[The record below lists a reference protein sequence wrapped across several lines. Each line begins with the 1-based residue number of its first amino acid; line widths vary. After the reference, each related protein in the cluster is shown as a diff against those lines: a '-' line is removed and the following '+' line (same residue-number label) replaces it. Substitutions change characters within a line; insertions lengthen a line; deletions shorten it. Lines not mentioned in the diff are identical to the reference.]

1 MALNPFFQQGT
12 RNEQDLLQSLNNEMI
27 KIYGVECYYLP
38 RKYLTTNTV
47 IREVVQ
53 SKFDDAYPLEAYVNN
68 YDVYQGNG
76 TILSKFGVEVQNDIN
91 LVISRE
97 RFETYI
103 QPLIRNETGIK
114 LSSRPKEGDLI
125 WFPLDDRL
133 YEIKF
138 VEHAKPF
145 YQLKELY
152 VYELQ
157 CEVFRYEDETVDTG
171 VSTIDDETTEIGYS
185 QTLTLT
191 GVGTTATAVTTFR
204 NGGVQ
209 FIDLI
214 NPGNGYRATPTVAI
228 SSAPAGGI
236 TASAVAITTSKA
248 GLSTSYAIESIMIT
262 DPGEGYLTPPT
273 ITFTGGG
280 GTGIAVT
287 VGIATTGT
295 VGVVTITDAGSGY
308 YGSTPTITFTSPGTG
323 VTALGDVVA
332 IGGTIRSARLSNA
345 GCGYTDNPTVTISN
359 PGLLGS
365 GDFYF
370 NEEVTGG
377 TTGTKAR
384 VKSWDATTKT
394 LVVGIATGTFNP
406 GESITGDE
414 SSAVYT
420 LAVDTTDDLVT
431 PFADNDNIQT
441 AGDSV
446 VVSGITDWTQR
457 NPFGDV

>member
-1 MALNPFFQQGT
+1 MALNPFFTQGT
-12 RNEQDLLQSLNNEMI
+12 KNEQNLVQDLINEQLKM
-27 KIYGVECYYLP
+27 YGVECYYLP

-76 TILSKFGVEVQNDIN
+76 TVLSKFGIEVQQDIN
-91 LVISRE
+91 LTISKD
-97 RFETYI
+97 RFENYI
-103 QPLIRNETGIK
+103 TPLIRNETGIK
-114 LSSRPKEGDLI
+114 LSTRPKEGDII

-171 VSTIDDETTEIGYS
+171 IGSIDDETEEIGYS

-204 NGGVQ
+204 NGGIQ
-209 FIDLI
+209 FIDLL
-214 NPGNGYRATPTVAI
+214 NSGAGYRATPTVAI

-236 TASAVAITTSKA
+236 TATAVAITTSA
-248 GLSTSYAIESIMIT
+248 VGLTTSFAIESIRIT
-262 DPGEGYLTPPT
+262 NPGAGYLSPPS
-273 ITFTGGG
+273 ISFQGGG

-295 VGVVTITDAGSGY
+295 VGVVTITDGGDGY
-308 YGSTPTITFTSPGTG
+308 YGTTPTVTFTAPTTGT
-323 VTALGDVVA
+323 TATGEVVA
-332 IGGTIRSARLSNA
+332 VGGTVRSVRIVNA
-345 GCGYTDNPTVTISN
+345 GAGYTEVPTVTISN

-394 LVVGIATGTFNP
+394 LVVGIATGTFLQ

-420 LAVDTTDDLVT
+420 LAVDTTDDIVT
-431 PFADNDNIQT
+431 PYAENQVIQSE
-441 AGDSV
+441 GDD
-446 VVSGITDWTQR
+446 ILDWTR
-457 NPFGDV
+457 SNPFGDA

>member
-1 MALNPFFQQGT
+1 MALNPFFTQGT
-12 RNEQDLLQSLNNEMI
+12 KNEQNLVQDLINEQLKM
-27 KIYGVECYYLP
+27 YGVECYYLP
-38 RKYLTTNTV
+38 RKFLTTNTV
-47 IREVVQ
+47 IKEVVQ

-76 TILSKFGVEVQNDIN
+76 TVLSKFGIEVQQDIN
-91 LVISRE
+91 LTISKD
-97 RFETYI
+97 RFENYI
-103 QPLIRNETGIK
+103 TPLIRNESGIK
-114 LSSRPKEGDLI
+114 LSTRPKEGDLI

-171 VSTIDDETTEIGYS
+171 IGSIDDETEDLGYN

-204 NGGVQ
+204 NGGIQ
-209 FIDLI
+209 FIDLL
-214 NPGNGYRATPTVAI
+214 NSGSGYRATPTVAI
-228 SSAPAGGI
+228 SSAPSGGI
-236 TASAVAITTSKA
+236 TATAVAITTSA
-248 GLSTSYAIESIMIT
+248 VGLTTSFAIESIRIT
-262 DPGEGYLTPPT
+262 DPGAGYTEIPSV
-273 ITFTGGG
+273 TFNGGG

-295 VGVVTITDAGSGY
+295 VGVVTITDGGSGY
-308 YGSTPTITFTSPGTG
+308 YGTTPTITFTAPGTG
-323 VTALGDVVA
+323 TTAIGEVIAV
-332 IGGTIRSARLSNA
+332 GGTIQSARLSNA
-345 GCGYTDNPTVTISN
+345 GAGYTTVPTITISN

-394 LVVGIATGTFNP
+394 LVVGIATGTFLQ

-420 LAVDTTDDLVT
+420 LAVDTTDDIVT
-431 PFADNDNIQT
+431 PYADNQTIQSE
-441 AGDSV
+441 GDD
-446 VVSGITDWTQR
+446 ILDWTR
-457 NPFGDV
+457 KNPFGDA

>member
-1 MALNPFFQQGT
+1 MALNPFFTQGT
-12 RNEQDLLQSLNNEMI
+12 RNEQNLLQSLNNEMI
-27 KIYGVECYYLP
+27 KVYGVECYYIP
-38 RKYLTTNTV
+38 RKYMTTNT
-47 IREVVQ
+47 IIKEVVQ
-53 SKFDDAYPLEAYVNN
+53 SKFDDAYPLEAYVQN

-76 TILSKFGVEVQNDIN
+76 RILSKFGVEVQDDIN

-103 QPLIRNETGIK
+103 HPLIRNETGIK
-114 LSSRPKEGDLI
+114 LSTRPKEGDLI

-157 CEVFRYEDETVDTG
+157 CEVFRYEDETIDTG
-171 VSTIDDETTEIGYS
+171 IGTIDDETTEIGYS

-204 NGGVQ
+204 NGGIQ
-209 FIDLI
+209 FIDLL
-214 NPGNGYRATPTVAI
+214 NPGSGYRATPTVAI
-228 SSAPAGGI
+228 SSAPSGGI
-236 TASAVAITTSKA
+236 TATAVAITTSKV
-248 GLSTSYAIESIMIT
+248 GLTTSYAIESIRIT
-262 DPGEGYLTPPT
+262 NPGAGYLSAPLV
-273 ITFTGGG
+273 TFTGGG

-295 VGVVTITDAGSGY
+295 VGVVTITDGGDGY
-308 YGSTPTITFTSPGTG
+308 YGTTPTITFSAPTSGT
-323 VTALGDVVA
+323 TALGEVVA
-332 IGGTIRSARLSNA
+332 VGGTIQSVRMSNTGA
-345 GCGYTDNPTVTISN
+345 GYTDVPTVTISN

-384 VKSWDATTKT
+384 VKSWDASTKT
-394 LVVGIATGTFNP
+394 LVVGIATGTFLQ

-420 LAVDTTDDLVT
+420 LAVDTTDDLVST
-431 PFADNDNIQT
+431 YAENETIQS
-441 AGDSV
+441 AGDD
-446 VVSGITDWTQR
+446 ILDWTR
-457 NPFGDV
+457 GNPFGEA

>member
-1 MALNPFFQQGT
+1 MALNPFFTQGT
-12 RNEQDLLQSLNNEMI
+12 KNEQNLVQDLINEQLKM
-27 KIYGVECYYLP
+27 YGVECYYLP

-76 TILSKFGVEVQNDIN
+76 TVLSKFGIEVQQDIN
-91 LVISRE
+91 LTISKD
-97 RFETYI
+97 RFENYI
-103 QPLIRNETGIK
+103 TPLIRNETGIK
-114 LSSRPKEGDLI
+114 LSTRPKEGDLI

-171 VSTIDDETTEIGYS
+171 IGSIDDETEDLGYN

-204 NGGVQ
+204 NGGIQ
-209 FIDLI
+209 FIDLL
-214 NPGNGYRATPTVAI
+214 NSGSGYRATPTVAI
-228 SSAPAGGI
+228 SSAPVGGI
-236 TASAVAITTSKA
+236 TATAVAITTSVV
-248 GLSTSYAIESIMIT
+248 GLTTSYAIESVRIT
-262 DPGEGYLTPPT
+262 DPGAGYTEIPT
-273 ITFTGGG
+273 VTFTGGG

-295 VGVVTITDAGSGY
+295 VGVVTITDGGSGY
-308 YGSTPTITFTSPGTG
+308 YGTTPTITFTAPGTG
-323 VTALGDVVA
+323 TTAVGEVVA
-332 IGGTIRSARLSNA
+332 VGGTIQSARLSNA
-345 GCGYTDNPTVTISN
+345 GAGYTAVPTVTISN

-394 LVVGIATGTFNP
+394 LVVGIATGTFLQ

-420 LAVDTTDDLVT
+420 LAVDTTDDIVT
-431 PFADNDNIQT
+431 PYADNQTIQSE
-441 AGDSV
+441 GDD
-446 VVSGITDWTQR
+446 ILDWTR
-457 NPFGDV
+457 SNPFGDA

>member
-1 MALNPFFQQGT
+1 MALNPFFTQGT
-12 RNEQDLLQSLNNEMI
+12 KNEQNLVQDLINEQLKM
-27 KIYGVECYYLP
+27 YGVECYYLP

-76 TILSKFGVEVQNDIN
+76 TVLSKFGIEVQQDIN
-91 LVISRE
+91 LTISKD
-97 RFETYI
+97 RFENYI
-103 QPLIRNETGIK
+103 TPLIRNEAGIK
-114 LSSRPKEGDLI
+114 LSTRPKEGDLI

-171 VSTIDDETTEIGYS
+171 IGSIDDETEEIGYS

-204 NGGVQ
+204 NGGIQ
-209 FIDLI
+209 FIDLL
-214 NPGNGYRATPTVAI
+214 NSGSGYRATPTVAI

-236 TASAVAITTSKA
+236 TATAVAITTSA
-248 GLSTSYAIESIMIT
+248 VGLTTSFAIESIRIT
-262 DPGEGYLTPPT
+262 NPGAGYLSPPS
-273 ITFTGGG
+273 ISFQGGG

-295 VGVVTITDAGSGY
+295 VGVVTITDGGDGY
-308 YGSTPTITFTSPGTG
+308 YGTTPTVTFTAPTTGT
-323 VTALGDVVA
+323 TATGEVVA
-332 IGGTIRSARLSNA
+332 VGGTVRSVRIVNA
-345 GCGYTDNPTVTISN
+345 GAGYTAVPTVTISN

-394 LVVGIATGTFNP
+394 LVVGIATGTFLQ

-420 LAVDTTDDLVT
+420 LAVDTTDDIVT
-431 PFADNDNIQT
+431 PYADNQTIQSE
-441 AGDSV
+441 GDD
-446 VVSGITDWTQR
+446 ILDWTR
-457 NPFGDV
+457 SNPFGDA

>member
-1 MALNPFFQQGT
+1 MALNPFFTQGT
-12 RNEQDLLQSLNNEMI
+12 RNEQDLIQSLNNEMI
-27 KIYGVECYYLP
+27 KVYGVECYYIP
-38 RKYLTTNTV
+38 RKYLTTNT
-47 IREVVQ
+47 IIKEVVQ
-53 SKFDDAYPLEAYVNN
+53 SKFDDAYPLEAYVQN

-76 TILSKFGVEVQNDIN
+76 RILSKFGVEVQDDIN

-97 RFETYI
+97 RFESYI
-103 QPLIRNETGIK
+103 HPLIRNETGIK
-114 LSSRPKEGDLI
+114 LSTRPKEGDLI

-157 CEVFRYEDETVDTG
+157 CEVFRYEDETIDTG
-171 VSTIDDETTEIGYS
+171 IGTIDDETTEIGYS

-204 NGGVQ
+204 NGGIQ

-228 SSAPAGGI
+228 SSAPGGGI
-236 TASAVAITTSKA
+236 TATAVAITTSKV
-248 GLSTSYAIESIMIT
+248 GLTTSYAIESIRIT
-262 DPGEGYLTPPT
+262 DPGAGYTEPPL
-273 ITFTGGG
+273 ISFAGGG

-295 VGVVTITDAGSGY
+295 VGIVTITDGGDGY
-308 YGSTPTITFTSPGTG
+308 YGTTPTITFSAPVTGT
-323 VTALGDVVA
+323 TALGEVVA
-332 IGGTIRSARLSNA
+332 VGGTIRSARLSNA
-345 GCGYTDNPTVTISN
+345 GAGYTTVPTITISN

-384 VKSWDATTKT
+384 VKSWDGSTKT
-394 LVVGIATGTFNP
+394 LVVGIATGTFLE

-414 SSAVYT
+414 SAAVYT

-431 PFADNDNIQT
+431 PYADNDNIQS
-441 AGDSV
+441 ASDD
-446 VVSGITDWTQR
+446 IIDWSR
-457 NPFGDV
+457 GNPFGEA

>member
-1 MALNPFFQQGT
+1 MSLNPFFTQGT

-27 KIYGVECYYLP
+27 KMYGVECYYLP

-47 IREVVQ
+47 IKEVIQ

-76 TILSKFGVEVQNDIN
+76 TILSKFGVEVQQDIN

-97 RFETYI
+97 RFKTYI
-103 QPLIRNETGIK
+103 QPLIRNETGIT

-138 VEHAKPF
+138 VDHAKPF
-145 YQLKELY
+145 FQLKELY

-157 CEVFRYEDETVDTG
+157 CEVFRYEDETIDTG
-171 VSTIDDETTEIGYS
+171 VGTVDDETEDLGYS

-204 NGGVQ
+204 NGGIQ
-209 FIDLI
+209 FIDLL
-214 NPGNGYRATPTVAI
+214 NSGSGYRAAPTVAI

-236 TASAVAITTSKA
+236 DATAVAITTSKV
-248 GLSTSYAIESIMIT
+248 GLTTSFAIESIMIT
-262 DPGEGYLTPPT
+262 DPGAGYLSPPS
-273 ITFTGGG
+273 ISFKGGG

-287 VGIATTGT
+287 VGIATTGS
-295 VGVVTITDAGSGY
+295 VGVVTITDNGSGY
-308 YGSTPTITFTSPGTG
+308 YGTTPTITFASPGTG
-323 VTALGDVVA
+323 VTALGEVVA
-332 IGGTIRSARLSNA
+332 VGGTIQSARLSNA
-345 GCGYTDNPTVTISN
+345 GCGYTEVPTVTISN

-384 VKSWDATTKT
+384 VKSWDASTKT

-431 PFADNDNIQT
+431 VYADNDTIQS
-441 AGDSV
+441 AGDD
-446 VVSGITDWTQR
+446 ILDWTR
-457 NPFGDV
+457 GNPFGDA

>member
-1 MALNPFFQQGT
+1 MALNPFFTQGT
-12 RNEQDLLQSLNNEMI
+12 KNEQNLVQDIVNEQLKM
-27 KIYGVECYYLP
+27 YGVECYYLP
-38 RKYLTTNTV
+38 RKYLTTTTI
-47 IREVVQ
+47 IREVIQ

-76 TILSKFGVEVQNDIN
+76 TVLSKFGIEVQQDIN
-91 LVISRE
+91 LTISKD
-97 RFETYI
+97 RFENYI
-103 QPLIRNETGIK
+103 TPLIRNETGIK
-114 LSSRPKEGDLI
+114 LSTRPKEGDLI

-171 VSTIDDETTEIGYS
+171 IGSIDDETEDLGYN

-204 NGGVQ
+204 DGGVQ
-209 FIDLI
+209 FIDLL
-214 NPGNGYRATPTVAI
+214 NSGAGYRAAPTVAI
-228 SSAPAGGI
+228 SSAPSGGI
-236 TASAVAITTSKA
+236 TATAVAITTSVTGLTTSFAVESVRITNPGA
-248 GLSTSYAIESIMIT
+248 GYTEIPAVAFS
-262 DPGEGYLTPPT
+262 
-273 ITFTGGG
+273 GGG

-287 VGIATTGT
+287 VGIATTGS
-295 VGVVTITDAGSGY
+295 VGVVTITDGGSGY
-308 YGSTPTITFTSPGTG
+308 YGTTPTVTFSSPGTG
-323 VTALGDVVA
+323 VTALGEA
-332 IGGTIRSARLSNA
+332 IAVGGTIRSVRLSNA
-345 GCGYTDNPTVTISN
+345 GCGYTEVPTVTISN

-365 GDFYF
+365 GDYYF

-431 PFADNDNIQT
+431 PYAENENIQS
-441 AGDSV
+441 AGDD
-446 VVSGITDWTQR
+446 ILDWTR
-457 NPFGDV
+457 KNPFGDA

>member
-1 MALNPFFQQGT
+1 MALNPFFTQGT

-27 KIYGVECYYLP
+27 KVYGVECYYIP
-38 RKYLTTNTV
+38 RKYMTTNT
-47 IREVVQ
+47 IIKEVVQ
-53 SKFDDAYPLEAYVNN
+53 SKFDDAYPLEAYVQN

-76 TILSKFGVEVQNDIN
+76 RILSKFGVEVQDDIN

-103 QPLIRNETGIK
+103 HPLIRNETGIK
-114 LSSRPKEGDLI
+114 LSTRPKEGDLI

-157 CEVFRYEDETVDTG
+157 CEVFRYEDETIDTG
-171 VSTIDDETTEIGYS
+171 IGTIDDETEEIGYS

-204 NGGVQ
+204 NGGIQ
-209 FIDLI
+209 FIDLL
-214 NPGNGYRATPTVAI
+214 NPGSGYRATPTVAI
-228 SSAPAGGI
+228 SSAPTVGI
-236 TASAVAITTSKA
+236 TATAVAITTSKV
-248 GLSTSYAIESIMIT
+248 GLTTSYAVESIRIT
-262 DPGEGYLTPPT
+262 NPGAGYLSAPLV
-273 ITFTGGG
+273 TFAGGG

-295 VGVVTITDAGSGY
+295 VGVVTITDGGDGY
-308 YGSTPTITFTSPGTG
+308 YGTTPTITFSAPTSGT
-323 VTALGDVVA
+323 TALGEVVA
-332 IGGTIRSARLSNA
+332 VGGTIQSVRMSNTGA
-345 GCGYTDNPTVTISN
+345 GYTDVPTVTISN

-377 TTGTKAR
+377 STGTKAR
-384 VKSWDATTKT
+384 VKSWDASTKT
-394 LVVGIATGTFNP
+394 LVVGIATGTFLQ

-431 PFADNDNIQT
+431 PYADNDNIQS
-441 AGDSV
+441 AGDD
-446 VVSGITDWTQR
+446 ILDWTR
-457 NPFGDV
+457 GNPFGEA

>member
-1 MALNPFFQQGT
+1 MALNPFFTQGT
-12 RNEQDLLQSLNNEMI
+12 KNEQNLVQDIVNEQLKM
-27 KIYGVECYYLP
+27 YGVECYYLP
-38 RKYLTTNTV
+38 RKYLTTTTI
-47 IREVVQ
+47 IREVIQ

-76 TILSKFGVEVQNDIN
+76 TVLSKFGIEVQQDIN
-91 LVISRE
+91 LTISKD
-97 RFETYI
+97 RFENYI
-103 QPLIRNETGIK
+103 TPLIRNETGIK
-114 LSSRPKEGDLI
+114 LSTRPKEGDLI

-171 VSTIDDETTEIGYS
+171 IGSIDDETEDLGYN

-204 NGGVQ
+204 DGGVQ
-209 FIDLI
+209 FIDLL
-214 NPGNGYRATPTVAI
+214 NSGAGYRAAPTVAI
-228 SSAPAGGI
+228 SSAPSGGI
-236 TASAVAITTSKA
+236 TATAVAITTSVTGLTTSFAVESVRITNPGA
-248 GLSTSYAIESIMIT
+248 GYTEIPAVAFS
-262 DPGEGYLTPPT
+262 
-273 ITFTGGG
+273 GGG

-287 VGIATTGT
+287 VGIATTGS
-295 VGVVTITDAGSGY
+295 VGVVTISDGGSGY
-308 YGSTPTITFTSPGTG
+308 YGTTPTVTFSSPGTG
-323 VTALGDVVA
+323 VTALGEA
-332 IGGTIRSARLSNA
+332 IAVGGTIRSVRLSNA
-345 GCGYTDNPTVTISN
+345 GCGYTEVPTVTISN

-365 GDFYF
+365 GDYYF

-394 LVVGIATGTFNP
+394 LVVGIATGTFDP

-431 PFADNDNIQT
+431 PYAENENIQS
-441 AGDSV
+441 AGDD
-446 VVSGITDWTQR
+446 ILDWTR
-457 NPFGDV
+457 KNPFGDA

>member
-1 MALNPFFQQGT
+1 MALNPFFTQGT
-12 RNEQDLLQSLNNEMI
+12 KNEQNLVQDLINEQLKM
-27 KIYGVECYYLP
+27 YGVECYYLP

-76 TILSKFGVEVQNDIN
+76 TVLSKFGIEVQQDIN
-91 LVISRE
+91 LTISKD
-97 RFETYI
+97 RFENYI
-103 QPLIRNETGIK
+103 TPLIRNEAGIK
-114 LSSRPKEGDLI
+114 LSTRPKEGDLI

-171 VSTIDDETTEIGYS
+171 IGSIDDETEEIGYS

-204 NGGVQ
+204 NGGIQ
-209 FIDLI
+209 FIDLL
-214 NPGNGYRATPTVAI
+214 NSGSGYRATPTVAI

-236 TASAVAITTSKA
+236 TATAVAITTSA
-248 GLSTSYAIESIMIT
+248 VGLTTSFAIESIRIT
-262 DPGEGYLTPPT
+262 NPGAGYLSPPS
-273 ITFTGGG
+273 ISFQGGG

-295 VGVVTITDAGSGY
+295 VGVVTITDGGDGY
-308 YGSTPTITFTSPGTG
+308 YGTTPTVTFTAPTTGT
-323 VTALGDVVA
+323 TATGEVVA
-332 IGGTIRSARLSNA
+332 VGGTVRSVRIVNA
-345 GCGYTDNPTVTISN
+345 GAGYTAVPTVTISN

-394 LVVGIATGTFNP
+394 LVVGIATGTFLQ

-420 LAVDTTDDLVT
+420 LAVDTTDDIVT
-431 PFADNDNIQT
+431 PYAENQVIQSE
-441 AGDSV
+441 GDD
-446 VVSGITDWTQR
+446 ILDWTR
-457 NPFGDV
+457 SNPFGDA

>member
-1 MALNPFFQQGT
+1 MALNPFFTQGT
-12 RNEQDLLQSLNNEMI
+12 RNEQNLLQSLNNEMI

-76 TILSKFGVEVQNDIN
+76 TVLSKFGIEVQQDIN
-91 LVISRE
+91 LTISKD
-97 RFETYI
+97 RFENYI
-103 QPLIRNETGIK
+103 TPLIRNESGIK
-114 LSSRPKEGDLI
+114 LSTRPKEGDII

-171 VSTIDDETTEIGYS
+171 IGSIDDETEEIGYS

-204 NGGVQ
+204 NGGIQ
-209 FIDLI
+209 FIDLL
-214 NPGNGYRATPTVAI
+214 NSGSGYRATPTVAI

-236 TASAVAITTSKA
+236 TATAVAITTSA
-248 GLSTSYAIESIMIT
+248 VGLTTSFAIESIRIT
-262 DPGEGYLTPPT
+262 NPGAGYLSPPS
-273 ITFTGGG
+273 ISFQGGG

-295 VGVVTITDAGSGY
+295 VGVVTITDGGDGY
-308 YGSTPTITFTSPGTG
+308 YGTTPTVTFTAPTTGT
-323 VTALGDVVA
+323 TATGEVVA
-332 IGGTIRSARLSNA
+332 VGGTVRSVRIVNA
-345 GCGYTDNPTVTISN
+345 GAGYTEVPTVTISN

-394 LVVGIATGTFNP
+394 LVVGIATGTFLQ

-420 LAVDTTDDLVT
+420 LAVDTTDDIVT
-431 PFADNDNIQT
+431 PYAENQVIQSE
-441 AGDSV
+441 GDD
-446 VVSGITDWTQR
+446 ILDWTR
-457 NPFGDV
+457 SNPFGDA

>member
-1 MALNPFFQQGT
+1 MALNPFFTQGT
-12 RNEQDLLQSLNNEMI
+12 RNEQNLLQSLNNEMI
-27 KIYGVECYYLP
+27 KMYGVECYYIP
-38 RKYLTTNTV
+38 RKYLTTNTIIKEV
-47 IREVVQ
+47 IQ
-53 SKFDDAYPLEAYVNN
+53 SKFDDAYPIEAYVQN
-68 YDVYQGNG
+68 YDTYQGNG
-76 TILSKFGVEVQNDIN
+76 RILSKFGVEVQDDIN

-114 LSSRPKEGDLI
+114 ISSRPAEGDLI

-138 VEHAKPF
+138 VEHAKPY

-157 CEVFRYEDETVDTG
+157 CEVFRYEDETIDTG
-171 VSTIDDETTEIGYS
+171 VGQIDDVLEDVGYS

-191 GVGTTATAVTTFR
+191 GVGETATAVTSWR
-204 NGGVQ
+204 NGGLQ
-209 FIDLI
+209 FINLLDA
-214 NPGNGYRATPTVAI
+214 GYGYRATPTIGI

-236 TASAVAITTSKA
+236 TATAVAITTSLT
-248 GLSTSYAIESIMIT
+248 GLTTSFAIEKVLIT
-262 DPGEGYLTPPT
+262 NPGEGYIDPPM
-273 ITFTGGG
+273 ITFEGGG
-280 GTGIAVT
+280 GAGIAVT

-295 VGVVTITDAGSGY
+295 VGIVTVSAGGTGY
-308 YGSTPTITFTSPGTG
+308 YGTTPTVTFTGPGTG
-323 VTALGDVVA
+323 TTALGEVVA
-332 IGGTIRSARLSNA
+332 VGGTVRYVRLSNA
-345 GCGYTDNPTVTISN
+345 GAGYTSAPTVTISN

-384 VKSWDATTKT
+384 VKSWDASTKT
-394 LVVGIATGTFNP
+394 LVVGIATGTFLQ

-420 LAVDTTDDLVT
+420 LAVDTTDDIVT
-431 PFADNDNIQT
+431 AYPDNATIQS
-441 AGDSV
+441 AGDD
-446 VVSGITDWTQR
+446 ILDWTR
-457 NPFGDV
+457 GNPFGEA